1 MIIPSEINEYVSN
14 YVSNYVNESSVSKK
28 YAYRVIENSPLI
40 RNKIVSE
47 LILKYNLQDSILDD
61 SSIYYL
67 NQFVKHTITSIVRQ
81 YFDHEYNKMNI
92 LYKLEKLK
100 KLELPEQRTP
110 EWYKMRET
118 MLTASSLA
126 DALGKGHFKTKEDL
140 LIDKSSKDP
149 LPYFSND
156 IIEWGV
162 KYEPVATTFYE
173 KINNVNVLE
182 FGLVPHP
189 EFKIFGASPDGI
201 CDENSSE
208 EYIGRMLEIKC
219 PPVRKF
225 TKEVPEHY
233 WMQMQGQLE
242 TCDLEECDFLQV
254 KLLEY
259 NSEEEYEND
268 KYLENEKVKEGY
280 TEYNLPKGLVLT
292 FISYN
297 DKKEKKYNYEYSKFD
312 QSYDDLKK
320 WSDEIIKNYKN
331 EYSEIKYNWWRIDR
345 YECTLVLRD
354 REWWMETMPKIIDF
368 WEDVE
373 HYRKIGNQSLID
385 KKLERKNKR
394 KSKQKKKKEE
404 KNTNVIEISKEIQ
417 EQINNSYL
425 LDSDS
430 E

>member
-1 MIIPSEINEYVSN
+1 MILSDEIREYVSK
-14 YVSNYVNESSVSKK
+14 YIIDYVNESSVSKK
-28 YAYRVIENSPLI
+28 YAYRVIDSSPLI
-40 RNKIVSE
+40 LNKIVSE
-47 LILKYNLQDSILDD
+47 LILKYKLENSILDE

-67 NQFVKHTITSIVRQ
+67 NQYVKQTITNIVQQ
-81 YFDHEYNKMNI
+81 YFNHELNKLNI
-92 LYKLEKLK
+92 LNRLEKLK
-100 KLELPEQRTP
+100 KLELPEQRTE

-126 DALGKGHFKTKEDL
+126 DALGKGHFKTKESL

-149 LPYFSND
+149 IPYISND

-162 KYEPVATTFYE
+162 KYEQVATTFYE

-254 KLLEY
+254 KLIEY
-259 NSEEEYEND
+259 RSEEDYKND
-268 KYLENEKVKEGY
+268 QYLENEKIKEGY
-280 TEYNLPKGLVLT
+280 TIDNLPKGLVLS

-297 DKKEKKYNYEYSKFD
+297 EKKEKKYNYEYSEFY
-312 QSYDDLKK
+312 QSYNNLKK

-331 EYSEIKYNWWRIDR
+331 EYSEIKYNWWRIER

-354 REWWMETMPKIIDF
+354 RDWWLETMPKIIDF

-373 HYRKIGNQSLID
+373 YYRKNGNQSLID

-394 KSKQKKKKEE
+394 KPRKKKDE
-404 KNTNVIEISKEIQ
+404 KSNNVIEISKEIQ
-417 EQINNSYL
+417 DQINNNYL
-425 LDSDS
+425 LDSD
-430 E
+430 

>member
-1 MIIPSEINEYVSN
+1 MILSDEIREYVSK
-14 YVSNYVNESSVSKK
+14 YIIDYVNESPVSKK
-28 YAYRVIENSPLI
+28 YAYRVIDSSPLI
-40 RNKIVSE
+40 LNKIVSE
-47 LILKYNLQDSILDD
+47 LILKYKLENSILDE

-67 NQFVKHTITSIVRQ
+67 NQYVKQTITNIVQQ
-81 YFDHEYNKMNI
+81 YFNHELNKLNI
-92 LYKLEKLK
+92 LNRLEKLK
-100 KLELPEQRTP
+100 KLELPEQRTE

-126 DALGKGHFKTKEDL
+126 DALGKGHFKTKESL

-149 LPYFSND
+149 LPYISND

-162 KYEPVATTFYE
+162 KYEQVATTFYE

-254 KLLEY
+254 KLIEY
-259 NSEEEYEND
+259 RSEEDYKND
-268 KYLENEKVKEGY
+268 QYLENEKIKEGY
-280 TEYNLPKGLVLT
+280 TIDNLPKGLVLS

-297 DKKEKKYNYEYSKFD
+297 EKKEKKYNYEYSEFY
-312 QSYDDLKK
+312 QSYNNLKK

-331 EYSEIKYNWWRIDR
+331 EYSEIKYNWWRIER

-354 REWWMETMPKIIDF
+354 RDWWLETMPKIIDF

-373 HYRKIGNQSLID
+373 YYRKNGNQSLID

-394 KSKQKKKKEE
+394 KPRKKKDE
-404 KNTNVIEISKEIQ
+404 KSNNVIEISKEIQ
-417 EQINNSYL
+417 DQINNNYL
-425 LDSDS
+425 LDSD
-430 E
+430 